1 VSGWRREAE
10 AVIADTLGRRA
21 CWVELGAAMPTARPL
36 STVIVLSLVGY
47 AAPEA
52 IRARVWQEL
61 SDVLAA
67 GEAVAVVDHNRPRR
81 RCAAVGALLASPW
94 VPGLWPQARW
104 RRLAHPTAREMQRAG
119 FVVDAMRFAAGER
132 VQIVLATRR

>member
-21 CWVELGAAMPTARPL
+21 CWVELGDTVPTERPPA
-36 STVIVLSLVGY
+36 TVIVLSLVGH
-47 AAPEA
+47 AASEA
-52 IRARVWQEL
+52 ARARAWREL
-61 SDVLAA
+61 AGAVVT

-81 RCAAVGALLASPW
+81 PWAAIGALIAAPG

-104 RRLAHPTAREMQRAG
+104 RRLARPTARELQRAG
-119 FVVDAMRFAAGER
+119 LVVEALRFAAGER
-132 VQIVLATRR
+132 VQIVFATRS